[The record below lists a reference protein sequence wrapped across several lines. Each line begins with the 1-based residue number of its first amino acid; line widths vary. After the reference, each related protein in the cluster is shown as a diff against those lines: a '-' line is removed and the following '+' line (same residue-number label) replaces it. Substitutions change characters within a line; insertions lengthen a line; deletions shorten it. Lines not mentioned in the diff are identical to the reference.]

1 MSGGYTKQDYED
13 ELMDMDTALEMEQT
27 CVTFYQE
34 SAEQVD
40 DSRVKELYLWF
51 AGAGTKRIAE
61 LKSVQTATKETSSWA
76 PEVEEQVK
84 SADEP
89 LEAAPAFDSDA
100 GGKPGKSEIMTL
112 RQGAELE
119 KKAASIYHTA
129 VQRSRDKSVRELW
142 RYLAAT
148 EEAHIKLVGTYFD
161 GLMALAIKKK

>member
-40 DSRVKELYLWF
+40 DSRAKELYQWF
-51 AGAGTKRIAE
+51 AGTKRIAE
-61 LKSVQTATKETSSWA
+61 LERVRAATNEASAWA
-76 PEVEEQVK
+76 PEVAEEVK
-84 SADEP
+84 AADEP
-89 LEAAPAFDSDA
+89 FDGAPTFDTDA
-100 GGKPGKSEIMTL
+100 GGKPGKVEIITL

-148 EEAHIKLVGTYFD
+148 EEAHIKLVGSYFD